1 MGLKYYKMK
10 LFFKLLIFLIFIL
23 NSQYSYSEVFE
34 VEGNELQKL
43 IDEGVPIIDIRR
55 EEEWFSTGIIK
66 NSNLLTFFD
75 KDGKYD
81 LENWMN
87 EFESIV
93 QKDNTFILICRTG
106 RRTNIVA
113 NYLSQ
118 EKNYNYVYDAKGGIK
133 LWLSSGKE
141 TVSPK

>member
-10 LFFKLLIFLIFIL
+10 LFFKFLIFLIFIL

-87 EFESIV
+87 EFENIV
-93 QKDNTFILICRTG
+93 QKDNPFDFYRSWFAWANTLFGEFIIK
-106 RRTNIVA
+106 V
-113 NYLSQ
+113 
-118 EKNYNYVYDAKGGIK
+118 YNENPK
-133 LWLSSGKE
+133 LLK
-141 TVSPK
+141 V